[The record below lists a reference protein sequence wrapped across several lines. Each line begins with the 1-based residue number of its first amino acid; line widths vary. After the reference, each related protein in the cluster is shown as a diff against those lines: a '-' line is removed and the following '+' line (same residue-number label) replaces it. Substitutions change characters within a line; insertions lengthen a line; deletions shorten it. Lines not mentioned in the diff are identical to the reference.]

1 MNVKTNVGKV
11 FFKILRKNFPKTNP
25 MSKILNKN
33 TVKISYSCTRNV
45 KSIISGHNK
54 QILRPKP
61 QIKGCSC
68 RDKNTCPL
76 ENKCLTPKT
85 IYQADATN
93 DTDDTY
99 KYYLGLAE
107 TSFKDRYRN
116 HISSFNNEQNKR
128 KTELSKYVWSL
139 KNENKIPT
147 IKWKIL
153 KVIYS
158 KTTSEFC
165 KLCLMEKFY
174 ILNFIYILYCP
185 RG

>member
-1 MNVKTNVGKV
+1 M
-11 FFKILRKNFPKTNP
+11 
-25 MSKILNKN
+25 
-33 TVKISYSCTRNV
+33 
-45 KSIISGHNK
+45 
-54 QILRPKP
+54 RPKP
-61 QIKGCSC
+61 QPKGCNC

-76 ENKCLTPKT
+76 ENKCLTPMI
-85 IYQADATN
+85 IYQAAVTN

-116 HISSFNNEQNKR
+116 HISSFNNEQHKT
-128 KTELSKYVWSL
+128 KTELSKYVCYL
-139 KNENKIPT
+139 KNENKVPT

-165 KLCLMEKFY
+165 KLCLMEKLY
-174 ILNFIYILYCP
+174 ILNAFSDERCLNKISEFINKCRHQNKLLLKNVKDSMD
-185 RG
+185 

>member
-1 MNVKTNVGKV
+1 M
-11 FFKILRKNFPKTNP
+11 
-25 MSKILNKN
+25 
-33 TVKISYSCTRNV
+33 
-45 KSIISGHNK
+45 
-54 QILRPKP
+54 RPKP
-61 QIKGCSC
+61 QPKGCNC
-68 RDKNTCPL
+68 RGKNTCPL
-76 ENKCLTPKT
+76 ENKCLTPKI
-85 IYQADATN
+85 IYQADVTN

-116 HISSFNNEQNKR
+116 RISSFNNEQNKT
-128 KTELSKYVWSL
+128 KPEFSKYNWSL

-165 KLCLMEKFY
+165 KLCLMEKLY
-174 ILNFIYILYCP
+174 ILNALGDERCLNKKSEFINKCRHQNKLLLKSVKDSMD
-185 RG
+185 